1 MAASTSKS
9 RAKKSARPGRPATSR
24 PPGADA
30 DLDAIRI
37 SAARTDLARTD
48 LVRTDADSDFT
59 DAELGGE
66 GLALSHLPVLA
77 AEVLELLDPQPG
89 EVFVD
94 GTLGGAG
101 HTRLLLKAGASVY
114 GIDQDPYA
122 LSRLGELAGLT
133 IVQGNYR
140 EMDRLLQGYRIS
152 AVDGVLL
159 DIGVSSFQLDD
170 AQRGFS
176 YHTEAPLDMRMSQQG
191 EGAYQVINETPVEE
205 LAAIIFEFGEER
217 HSRRIARA
225 IEAER
230 ERAPI
235 ATTTQL
241 AEIIKRAYPGA
252 HARGIHPARRTFQ
265 ALRIYVNDELGAL
278 NSGLEAASRLLK
290 PGGRIAV
297 ISFHSLEDR
306 IVKRFFRDQPD
317 LQALTKRPV
326 EASENEQARNPRA
339 RSAKLRA
346 ARKSGHAQTEHDRV
360 KDSQS

>member
-9 RAKKSARPGRPATSR
+9 RAKKSARPSRPAFPHPPLEADPTTTAATTDTDSERLDSEFMDGELTS
-24 PPGADA
+24 
-30 DLDAIRI
+30 
-37 SAARTDLARTD
+37 
-48 LVRTDADSDFT
+48 
-59 DAELGGE
+59 E

-77 AEVLELLDPQPG
+77 AEVLEVLDPQPG

-101 HTRLLLKAGASVY
+101 HTRLLLKAGALVY

-122 LSRLGELAGLT
+122 LSRLGELEGLT

-140 EMDRLLQGYRIS
+140 DMGRLLGDYRVGS
-152 AVDGVLL
+152 VDGVLL

-176 YHTEAPLDMRMSQQG
+176 YHTEAPLDMRMSQVG
-191 EGAYQVINETPVEE
+191 EGAYEVINETPVEE

-230 ERAPI
+230 DRAPI
-235 ATTTQL
+235 QTTTQL
-241 AEIIKRAYPGA
+241 AEIIKRAYPGG
-252 HARGIHPARRTFQ
+252 HSRGIHPARRTFQ
-265 ALRIYVNDELGAL
+265 ALRIHVNDELGAL
-278 NSGLEAASRLLK
+278 KSGLEAASELLK

-326 EASENEQARNPRA
+326 EASEEEQARNPRA

-346 ARKSGHAQTEHDRV
+346 ARKAGQSDQIKAGQTTDDQTR
-360 KDSQS
+360 DDQP